1 MNKAFRHPIFV
12 AALVMA
18 AVMMAACGGTGSAG
32 NTPED
37 AVKAWF
43 EAAFAANVDGVK
55 AQTCAGAQG
64 MVEEMAAT
72 FGAEGVPVDSSGLTF
87 TTASQ
92 EGNSAVVTIS
102 GSFKTTVQGQE
113 MELPLDGM
121 TLPLVLEDGAWK
133 VCNLG

>member
-1 MNKAFRHPIFV
+1 VNKFLKQSALAVLLLTIAIV
-12 AALVMA
+12 A
-18 AVMMAACGGTGSAG
+18 AACGGGSAG

-43 EAAFAANVDGVK
+43 DAAFAADIDGVK
-55 AQTCAGAQG
+55 AQTCAAAQA
-64 MVEEMAAT
+64 MVEEMAAA
-72 FGAEGVPVDSSGLTF
+72 FGAEGTDVDASGLTF

-92 EGNSAVVTIS
+92 EGNSAVVTIG

-121 TLPLVLEDGAWK
+121 ILPLVLENGSWK
-133 VCNLG
+133 VCAG